1 MIGRRVAAQPEAGLS
16 LVELVV
22 EIAIGGLMIS
32 LAFNGKSMFANRRL
46 TGMARNLATDVRM
59 IEQAARTE
67 RTCYRLTFDP
77 VTETYTIEQ
86 YTGAVTPAPVGG
98 GSQCLDAASWAI
110 AVRDIPGDT
119 VSRHMPRDVDLT
131 STTFTSDIMTFSPLG
146 NPNAGTVTLT
156 TPSGQV
162 RQVTVE
168 VAGRVRILP

>member
-1 MIGRRVAAQPEAGLS
+1 MIGRRVATRTEAGFS
-16 LVELVV
+16 LVELAVA
-22 EIAIGGLMIS
+22 IAIGGMMIA

-46 TGMARNLATDVRM
+46 IGMSRTLASDVRM
-59 IEQAARTE
+59 IEQRARTE
-67 RTCYRLTFDP
+67 RTCYRFTFDP
-77 VTETYTIEQ
+77 VGETYTIEQ

-98 GSQCLDAASWAI
+98 GSQCLTAGSWAI
-110 AVRDIPGDT
+110 AVRDIPADT
-119 VSRHMPRDVDLT
+119 VSRHMPRSVDLT
-131 STTFTSDIMTFSPLG
+131 STTFTSNVMTFSPLG